1 MAFLGETSRFSPNL
15 LNLLPTVL
23 VRPQL
28 EYCSTVWCPF
38 TDSNIS
44 KLEAV
49 QRRTARWVKHD
60 YGQTS
65 SVTEMMQSLHWHRLD
80 QRRIDNKLSLMYKI
94 TNNLIAIP
102 ISDFLIPLVRP
113 SRHYHP
119 LSYRL
124 ITATTDY
131 YNFSFFPRAVLE
143 LWNNL
148 PLETMACSTMQSARM
163 TTSHHRKLL
172 LNLTCILTYFIFSR
186 CILVTPPSLF

>member
-1 MAFLGETSRFSPNL
+1 VSS
-15 LNLLPTVL
+15 
-23 VRPQL
+23 
-28 EYCSTVWCPF
+28 CSTVWYPF

-49 QRRTARWVKHD
+49 QLKAARWVKHD

-65 SVTEMMQSLHWHRLD
+65 SVTDMMQSLHWRRLD
-80 QRRIDNKLSLMYKI
+80 QQRIDNKLSLMYKLI
-94 TNNLIAIP
+94 HNLIAIP

-131 YNFSFFPRAVLE
+131 YNCSFFPRAVFH
-143 LWNNL
+143 WNNL
-148 PLETMACSTMQSARM
+148 SLETVACST
-163 TTSHHRKLL
+163 
-172 LNLTCILTYFIFSR
+172 
-186 CILVTPPSLF
+186 LVQFNQVVCKIDHVSP